1 MICCKGKPPGY
12 FIQTKTS
19 QETGIVELSILE
31 YFCVFFATS
40 RLNGGFRFQLDS
52 PLHQCL
58 CIYFLIT
65 HTGFLTK
72 TTENTDMAFH
82 KKTVLVLAS
91 VILCL
96 AIAGPLDW
104 KAKSQR
110 WRSPA
115 SPPASSSATTT
126 RKTST
131 TTTATTV
138 ASADTDGG
146 VTIPSGNGGNNG
158 ELLK

>member
-1 MICCKGKPPGY
+1 
-12 FIQTKTS
+12 
-19 QETGIVELSILE
+19 
-31 YFCVFFATS
+31 
-40 RLNGGFRFQLDS
+40 
-52 PLHQCL
+52 
-58 CIYFLIT
+58 
-65 HTGFLTK
+65 
-72 TTENTDMAFH
+72 MAFH

-131 TTTATTV
+131 TTTTATTV